1 MMLQSCL
8 HDTFLQQGFRKYL
21 TQSKDHEELL
31 AFLLGGIVKDKA
43 RYHQLQRHE
52 QPERITVKVSELDER
67 VRLSIYHLLLT
78 FILDNFQAKDHDIFD
93 TAPFL
98 HSRLFATNGYTLND
112 DVIEKRFKQAD
123 E

>member
-1 MMLQSCL
+1 M
-8 HDTFLQQGFRKYL
+8 
-21 TQSKDHEELL
+21 
-31 AFLLGGIVKDKA
+31 KDKA

-78 FILDNFQAKDHDIFD
+78 LILDNFQAKDHDIFD

-98 HSRLFATNGYTLND
+98 HSRLFTTNGYTLND